1 MTKPASS
8 QPGTALRWEWRS
20 FDDLDVPTLYALLQL
35 RAAVFVVE
43 QACAFQDLDDLDQP
57 AWHCLG
63 WDGDVLAASQRCLP
77 PGTPYAESSIGRI
90 VTAPSH
96 RGRDLG
102 RELVARAIAFNH
114 ERWPAHPIRIGAQA
128 RLSHFYEGYGFVR
141 VGDVYMEDG
150 IEHVHMLL
158 NP

>member
-20 FDDLDVPTLYALLQL
+20 FDNLDVPTLYALLQL

-77 PGTPYAESSIGRI
+77 RHVNASTS
-90 VTAPSH
+90 TCAPQNASWVCSLT
-96 RGRDLG
+96 RR
-102 RELVARAIAFNH
+102 RRAT
-114 ERWPAHPIRIGAQA
+114 R
-128 RLSHFYEGYGFVR
+128 
-141 VGDVYMEDG
+141 
-150 IEHVHMLL
+150 
-158 NP
+158 